1 MNDSDAEK
9 VLIVHTNPGGFGYL
23 EDAGTVDV
31 YFRYEDKHPAECSP
45 KHTGAKALKYL
56 FRGDIKKAFLT
67 IKDVIQQLGSKLPER
82 IINYFKITDSKVAY
96 LCDHV
101 FANIYFKD
109 AITEGGRKIDLFT
122 LFVSNFKANKIAI

>member
-1 MNDSDAEK
+1 MSESDAEK

-31 YFRYEDKHPAECSP
+31 YFRYENKHPSECTP

-67 IKDVIQQLGSKLPER
+67 IKDLIKQLGSKLPER
-82 IINYFKITDSKVAY
+82 IINYFKFTESKGAY

-101 FANIYFKD
+101 FANIYFQD
-109 AITEGGRKIDLFT
+109 AITEGGRKTDLFT
-122 LFVSNFKANKIAI
+122 LFVRMFRVNEIYF